1 MNGVDAFVSDD
12 GAGDRVTVM
21 VTAITPPEM
30 RRVQFVNIS
39 ADDARVLADKLTRA
53 ANLAEQNTSDDLDEL
68 L

>member
-1 MNGVDAFVSDD
+1 MNGIDAFVSDD

-53 ANLAEQNTSDDLDEL
+53 ANLAEQNRSDDLDEL